1 MKPQEPQEEVIRVK
15 TPRGKQSLGIVD
27 QRLGGS
33 RMRVRCFDGKSRI
46 CRIPGRLKRR
56 LWIRENDVVLV
67 EPWEL
72 DDTKGDVIF
81 KYRPNQIEWLKKRG
95 YMKGLD
101 SANEF

>member
-1 MKPQEPQEEVIRVK
+1 MPEEKQEEIIRVK
-15 TPRGKQSLGIVD
+15 TPRGRQSLGVVD

-33 RMRVRCFDGKSRI
+33 RMKIKCFDGKSRV

-56 LWIRENDVVLV
+56 LWIREKDIVLV

-81 KYRPNQIEWLKKRG
+81 KYRQTQIDWLKR
-95 YMKGLD
+95 KGFLKELD
-101 SANEF
+101 SADEF

>member
-1 MKPQEPQEEVIRVK
+1 MVKEQPQEEVIRVK

-72 DDTKGDVIF
+72 DDPKGDVIF
-81 KYRPNQIEWLKKRG
+81 KYKPNQIEWLKRKG
-95 YMKGLD
+95 YLKELNSD
-101 SANEF
+101 NEF